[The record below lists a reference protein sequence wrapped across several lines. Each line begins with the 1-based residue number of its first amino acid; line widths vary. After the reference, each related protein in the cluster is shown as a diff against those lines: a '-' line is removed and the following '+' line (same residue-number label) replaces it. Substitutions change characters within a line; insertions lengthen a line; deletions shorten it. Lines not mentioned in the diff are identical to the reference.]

1 MTQKQFSAAI
11 QLHHRLERLYRA
23 KKEIEESTT
32 GRRLSY
38 IKSNADRGFGYS
50 GPEWSVCDVDY
61 LAVIGPI
68 FDKHDE
74 MIRKEI
80 DEEIEA
86 LKKEI
91 ETL

>member
-1 MTQKQFSAAI
+1 MTQEQYDTAI
-11 QLHHRLERLYRA
+11 KIERRLKELYRA
-23 KKEIEESTT
+23 KKEIKDTT
-32 GRRLSY
+32 RHRLSY
-38 IKSNADRGFGYS
+38 IKSSKDRGFGYS

>member
-1 MTQKQFSAAI
+1 MTQEQYDTAI
-11 QLHHRLERLYRA
+11 KIERRLKELYRA
-23 KKEIEESTT
+23 KKEIEGTT
-32 GRRLSY
+32 RHRLSY
-38 IKSNADRGFGYS
+38 IKSNKDRGFGC
-50 GPEWSVCDVDY
+50 PDWSVCDVGY

>member
-1 MTQKQFSAAI
+1 MTQKQFDTAI
-11 QLHHRLERLYRA
+11 QLHRQLERLYQA
-23 KKEIEESTT
+23 KREIKDTT
-32 GRRLSY
+32 QRKLSY
-38 IKSNADRGFGYS
+38 IKSNSGRGFGYS
-50 GPEWSVCDVDY
+50 GPDWSVCDVDY

-68 FDKHDE
+68 LDKHDE